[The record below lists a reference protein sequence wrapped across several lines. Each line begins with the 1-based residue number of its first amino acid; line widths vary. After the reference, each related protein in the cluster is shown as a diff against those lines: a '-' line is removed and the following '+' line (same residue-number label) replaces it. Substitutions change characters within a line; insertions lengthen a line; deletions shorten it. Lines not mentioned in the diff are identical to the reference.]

1 MHEQSKFM
9 QSAGRSSPSCWVG
22 RECDTPTHPAGC
34 QLAAGLLLHP
44 ARTIGCTDMPEFQ
57 AQPGRRP
64 QGELLFCFALSL
76 HRCRGRPGG
85 FSSPPTCA
93 FGAAVAP
100 VAVSKEDGVQRY
112 VSVLRFPRK
121 PRCRRL
127 SVARTSAPPVPRP
140 QRSTNSRGTSSAY
153 LSFGSGCKCG
163 LLAGGAGR
171 SSINVAVTRT
181 GQLDLDSTAE

>member
-76 HRCRGRPGG
+76 RRCRGRPRG

-100 VAVSKEDGVQRY
+100 VAVSKEDGVQRC
-112 VSVLRFPRK
+112 VSVFAFPTQATLPSVWEGLSPARAH
-121 PRCRRL
+121 RLCRARREAQTPAARA
-127 SVARTSAPPVPRP
+127 ARTLVLARDV
-140 QRSTNSRGTSSAY
+140 NA
-153 LSFGSGCKCG
+153 GCW
-163 LLAGGAGR
+163 R
-171 SSINVAVTRT
+171 V
-181 GQLDLDSTAE
+181 GQVDLVLM